1 MASLH
6 RLTGGTRQ
14 QRRGIW
20 GRPPPSQMG
29 RDEHEDEDISS
40 LETVVDTCY
49 FGNPVVFVLC
59 LGEMKGSSPSF
70 QPFDATTVPLA
81 PGSRSIAFGRLPSG
95 CFLSPLPCPVP
106 GRKTDRRA
114 GVGGWYPCLPKASA
128 PGISSVGT
136 REGFQIAAAACCCGF
151 TASCFVDGDGGCFQI
166 EGVVLRC

>member
-95 CFLSPLPCPVP
+95 CFLSFPLPCPVP

-114 GVGGWYPCLPKASA
+114 VVGGGRGGGTPVCRKQARQ
-128 PGISSVGT
+128 GSVRSGLG
-136 REGFQIAAAACCCGF
+136 RGF
-151 TASCFVDGDGGCFQI
+151 
-166 EGVVLRC
+166 R